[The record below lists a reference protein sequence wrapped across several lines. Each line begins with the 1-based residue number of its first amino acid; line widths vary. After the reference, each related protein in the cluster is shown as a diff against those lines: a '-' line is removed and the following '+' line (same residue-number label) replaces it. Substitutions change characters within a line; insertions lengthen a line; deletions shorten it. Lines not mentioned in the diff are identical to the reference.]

1 MKRFEF
7 RLERVLEWRHGQL
20 DIELAGLGRLTAEAQ
35 AIDRRRGEI
44 EAERASAE
52 KSLMSS
58 ATVEAQQLTALD
70 AFRAWVRQES
80 GRLASQRA
88 EWEHKIA
95 EQRRKVLEARRRFR
109 LLERLK
115 ERRRAEWDAEFNR
128 ELENLAGELYLA
140 RRAASEPK
148 KARNSAGSRVSP
160 AKDASTFSSA
170 SKIA

>member
-7 RLERVLEWRHGQL
+7 RLERVLEWRRAQL
-20 DIELAGLGRLTAEAQ
+20 DIELAALGRLTAEAQ

-52 KSLMSS
+52 SSLFAS
-58 ATVEAQQLTALD
+58 ATAEAQQLAALD
-70 AFRAWVRQES
+70 AFRAWAREEC
-80 GRLASQRA
+80 GRLANRRA
-88 EWEHKIA
+88 EWERKIA
-95 EQRRKVLEARRRFR
+95 EQRQKLLEARRRSR

-140 RRAASEPK
+140 RRTASEPRN
-148 KARNSAGSRVSP
+148 ARNSAGSRVSP
-160 AKDASTFSSA
+160 ANEASAFSSA
-170 SKIA
+170 SKMA